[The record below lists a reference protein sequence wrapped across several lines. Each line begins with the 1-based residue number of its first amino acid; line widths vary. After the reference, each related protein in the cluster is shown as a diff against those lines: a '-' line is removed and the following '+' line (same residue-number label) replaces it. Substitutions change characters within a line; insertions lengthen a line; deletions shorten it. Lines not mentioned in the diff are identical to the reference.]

1 MKTNNILL
9 IIASVLL
16 LLGLIPSIIP
26 KTNNVCDVATINV
39 TTPSDPELKNSTVD
53 VTKILQSGSKSDALR
68 LASLY
73 LDISKIIAL
82 DNENSVIKNTDEI
95 REANKLSGM
104 LCFLNLKDKYDGLA
118 EAANKV
124 IVTGIGD
131 DNVPLDSSLREKAV
145 KSFEALAWACKE
157 GSK

>member
-68 LASLY
+68 FSF
-73 LDISKIIAL
+73 IIFRY
-82 DNENSVIKNTDEI
+82 IKNNCV
-95 REANKLSGM
+95 R
-104 LCFLNLKDKYDGLA
+104 
-118 EAANKV
+118 
-124 IVTGIGD
+124 
-131 DNVPLDSSLREKAV
+131 
-145 KSFEALAWACKE
+145 
-157 GSK
+157 